1 MLAHDF
7 QLFHNPVGGM
17 DNVSGDGGAMAKL
30 HELCK
35 KTVDE
40 TEGAI
45 ACGVVDL
52 KTARV
57 GMHHTLPALSKEEL
71 NRVGAAVVEM
81 FHDNPLLLLEGQS
94 NQPQRAREIF
104 VASST
109 AFYFMKSVPEK
120 NMVFV
125 LLTRIQANQGMG
137 WVQLRKA
144 VADFKRSEGLSP
156 SQALRSLGGRPIVTR
171 EATQRI
177 RVPRS
182 GMLKSSKPLPRRP
195 AHLTPIPKMEGHGA
209 GTTLNLDHPAIRR
222 AFPSIGGNKTPDRE
236 T

>member
-1 MLAHDF
+1 
-7 QLFHNPVGGM
+7 
-17 DNVSGDGGAMAKL
+17 MAKL

-35 KTVDE
+35 KSVEE

-57 GMHHTLPALSKEEL
+57 GMHHTLPALSKDEL
-71 NRVGAAVVEM
+71 NRVGAAIVGM
-81 FHDNPLLLLEGQS
+81 FDDNPLLLLEGQS
-94 NQPQRAREIF
+94 SQPQRAREIF
-104 VASST
+104 VASAA

-120 NMVFV
+120 NLVFV
-125 LLTRIQANQGMG
+125 LLTRIHANQGLG

-144 VADFKRSEGLSP
+144 VAEFKRSEGLP
-156 SQALRSLGGRPIVTR
+156 LSQSLQPYRGRPIVTR
-171 EATQRI
+171 EVTQRI

-195 AHLTPIPKMEGHGA
+195 VHLTPIPKLDGHGA
-209 GTTLNLDHPAIRR
+209 GTRLDPDHPAIRR
-222 AFPSIGGNKTPDRE
+222 GYPSIGGGRPRDPE
-236 T
+236 V